1 MDPSYNESG
10 ILLKESDVYSF
21 GVVLFEM
28 LTGMLVYCRRSID
41 NEMERSL
48 IHLVRRYYDNEL
60 DKLIDPQIKDQID
73 SGSFDKFKKIAYEC
87 ISFKPTERPTMDMVI
102 DRIEEALDFE
112 LQKNDAALIECVME
126 DIGFSHGIPVLAF
139 TIYKCLLNQKYLTT
153 EETTVFDRLLKIF
166 NSAIQDRD
174 DNQMAYWL
182 SNAST
187 LLFLIHKSLR
197 PPSSTLSFGKMEER
211 FRSVSLAEDALIVKQ
226 VEGKNPALLFE
237 QQLTEY
243 VEKVY
248 SIICDNLKIK
258 LGPLLSLC
266 TNQAPPKSK
275 GVSIS
280 EISASKDSRFNYWQG
295 ILNHL
300 NTLLNTLKENSV
312 RCIIIQKIFAQI
324 FSCIN
329 MELFNSLLRGQE
341 WCNISNGEYMKAGL
355 ADLEHWCILVK
366 EMYAGSAWDKLKHIR
381 QAIGFLTLHE
391 KRMLSY
397 DKFSND
403 LCPILSRQQL
413 YQLWTL
419 YWGDNS
425 DGRVSSNV
433 ISSLRI
439 LMKKDYDDAS
449 SNSLLLD
456 DNSSIPFSVDDLST
470 SLQVKDFANVEP
482 ALQLSKYGAFRFLYN

>member
-1 MDPSYNESG
+1 
-10 ILLKESDVYSF
+10 
-21 GVVLFEM
+21 
-28 LTGMLVYCRRSID
+28 
-41 NEMERSL
+41 
-48 IHLVRRYYDNEL
+48 
-60 DKLIDPQIKDQID
+60 
-73 SGSFDKFKKIAYEC
+73 
-87 ISFKPTERPTMDMVI
+87 MDMVI
-102 DRIEEALDFE
+102 DRIEEALDIE
-112 LQKNDAALIECVME
+112 LQKNDAALIECVKE

-153 EETTVFDRLLKIF
+153 EKTTVFDRLLKIF

-174 DNQMAYWL
+174 DDNQMAYWL
-182 SNAST
+182 ANAST
-187 LLFLIHKSLR
+187 LLFLIQKSLR
-197 PPSSTLSFGKMEER
+197 PPPPTLLLGKVEER
-211 FRSVSLAEDALIVKQ
+211 FRSVNLAEDALKIVQQ
-226 VEGKNPALLFE
+226 VEAKNPALVFE

-243 VEKVY
+243 VENVY
-248 SIICDNLKIK
+248 GIICDNLKIK

-266 TNQAPPKSK
+266 INQAPPKSK

-280 EISASKDSRFNYWQG
+280 EISVGKDSRFNYWQG

-312 RCIIIQKIFAQI
+312 PSIIIQKIFAQI

-341 WCNISNGEYMKAGL
+341 WCTISNGEYMKAGL
-355 ADLEHWCILVK
+355 AELEHWCILVK

-381 QAIGFLTLHE
+381 QAIGFLTIDE
-391 KRMLSY
+391 KRMLTY

-413 YQLWTL
+413 YLLWTL

-433 ISSLRI
+433 MSSLRI
-439 LMKKDYDDAS
+439 LMKKDSDDAS
-449 SNSLLLD
+449 SNSFLLD
-456 DNSSIPFSVDDLST
+456 DKSRIPFSVDDLST
-470 SLQVKDFANVEP
+470 SLQEKDFANVEP
-482 ALQLSKYGAFRFLYN
+482 ALLQLSKYGAFRFLYN